1 MERDRVTR
9 FAFVTLPEAILGVL
23 MLAGVAIG
31 FANVVGR
38 YAFGHALFW
47 AEESMVFITIW
58 GVFLAMASIAYN
70 GDHLNMDLFSN
81 MLRGRWRMLVN
92 GLMTLVLLVCCIFV
106 AYQSLQVTSLFLQA
120 KQVSVS
126 AGIPKAIPHSALL
139 AGFALTALAVL
150 VRIRAYLTGRF

>member
-1 MERDRVTR
+1 MAR
-9 FAFVTLPEAILGVL
+9 FAFITLPEVLLGVL

-31 FANVVGR
+31 FANVIGR

-47 AEESMVFITIW
+47 AEETMVFLTIW

-70 GDHLNMDLFSN
+70 GDHLNMDLFSS
-81 MLRGRWRMLVN
+81 MLRGRWRTLTN
-92 GLMTLVLLVCCIFV
+92 GLIALVLFACCVFV
-106 AYQSLQVTSLFLQA
+106 AYQSFQVTLLFLQA